1 MFDNGESF
9 IHRLEKIKTKHEVAK
24 HEEELEKKKGQ
35 PKETPITHYEPSKHI
50 EKKAKDSKSKD
61 PEIDQYVPYK
71 DVKDTSSTKY
81 DFKPKSDV
89 SFPKGKN
96 EDLFVLAGIEEILDD
111 SSKISGALGAVEIL
125 NSYMGGKADPSV
137 REFIDNFKS
146 ILKRNNENFQKKNK

>member
-1 MFDNGESF
+1 MSDNGESF

-24 HEEELEKKKGQ
+24 YEEELEKKKVNQ
-35 PKETPITHYEPSKHI
+35 RNTYYSLWTFKTYW
-50 EKKAKDSKSKD
+50 KAKDSKSKD

-111 SSKISGALGAVEIL
+111 SSK
-125 NSYMGGKADPSV
+125 
-137 REFIDNFKS
+137 
-146 ILKRNNENFQKKNK
+146 